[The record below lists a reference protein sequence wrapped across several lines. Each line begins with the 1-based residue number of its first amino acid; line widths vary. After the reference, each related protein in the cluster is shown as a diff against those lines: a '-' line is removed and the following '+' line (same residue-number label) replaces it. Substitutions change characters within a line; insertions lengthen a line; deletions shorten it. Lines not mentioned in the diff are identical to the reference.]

1 MSGTYKGRT
10 RGGTCSTAKHG
21 LIYVYMCVLKHYG
34 PPADGGHPG
43 GRRTGGRYTTDGHT
57 CLRYGGKGGHGGS
70 PNTEA
75 GKMYQHTECY
85 ELHQAN
91 VTLAL
96 QRAVAVRRA
105 LFRLPAGADDE

>member
-1 MSGTYKGRT
+1 MGVRTVRPSMAGHQRVADTQAGGGRADT
-10 RGGTCSTAKHG
+10 PAGGG
-21 LIYVYMCVLKHYG
+21 QVDI
-34 PPADGGHPG
+34 PAPG

-96 QRAVAVRRA
+96 QRAAAVRRA